1 MIMFLESLL
10 LNSSVTITLTSY
22 CLVPNAKDKE
32 KKKKRAI
39 ESKKKKKKWLGLIS
53 MESEPWMFSG

>member
-22 CLVPNAKDKE
+22 CLVPNAKDKAKKKKSYQE
-32 KKKKRAI
+32 KKKMQKRHVAAI
-39 ESKKKKKKWLGLIS
+39 FFTKPQLGVY
-53 MESEPWMFSG
+53 E